1 MKNDNPSIPQHVT
14 INELRNINVNH
25 NELFYLLQQLTSAP
39 VLDKQAYLE
48 VIHNLSQNQY
58 IFVMSNNDKPIGM
71 ISLIIEQKLIH
82 GGSKVAHIE
91 DLIVD
96 KAHQH
101 KGYATKLIQH
111 VIALAKLHQCYKCI
125 LNCTDEVKPLYDKN
139 GFTKKT
145 NGMSIY
151 F

>member
-1 MKNDNPSIPQHVT
+1 MKNDNPSIPQHIT

-58 IFVMSNNDKPIGM
+58 IFVMSNNDKPNGM
-71 ISLIIEQKLIH
+71 ITLIIEQKLIH
-82 GGSKVAHIE
+82 SGGKVAHIE

-111 VIALAKLHQCYKCI
+111 VISVAKLHQCYKCI

>member
-1 MKNDNPSIPQHVT
+1 MKNDNSSIPQHIK

-25 NELFYLLQQLTSAP
+25 NDLFYLLQQLTSAP
-39 VLDKQAYLE
+39 VLDKQGYLE
-48 VIHNLSQNQY
+48 LIQKLSKNQY
-58 IFVMSNNDKPIGM
+58 IFVMTNNDKPIGM
-71 ISLIIEQKLIH
+71 ISLLIEQKLIH
-82 GGSKVAHIE
+82 GGGRVGHIE

-139 GFTKKT
+139 GFTK
-145 NGMSIY
+145 NID